1 MIRNGLYGLI
11 YSNLWVFVKRMRF
24 QATGDINKI
33 SQISSKYIY
42 VDGTP
47 TPAKI
52 QISHSIKVGQFYID
66 VYSIGTFKMKISTD
80 IIM

>member
-42 VDGTP
+42 VDETQ
-47 TPAKI
+47 TLTKL
-52 QISHSIKVGQFYID
+52 QIS
-66 VYSIGTFKMKISTD
+66 
-80 IIM
+80 